1 MRLQCSLN
9 SGMGT
14 KSLKCLPHHLE
25 HAVRISFKTKK
36 KLLPRSRCKK
46 KISEDIIWEVFEIL
60 NLLTF
65 PSGVPQPML
74 HSIEGIPSSGP
85 RPVPPDIRKCQ
96 TAVLMDGTR
105 HGMTVASAQLVAPP
119 MSPQHFWWKP
129 SFLTGSALHLGLE

>member
-1 MRLQCSLN
+1 MQSQQWYGNEIAEMSPSPSRTCSQNQLQN
-9 SGMGT
+9 
-14 KSLKCLPHHLE
+14 
-25 HAVRISFKTKK
+25 KK
-36 KLLPRSRCKK
+36 KQLLPRSRCKK
-46 KISEDIIWEVFEIL
+46 KLSEDIIWEVFEIL